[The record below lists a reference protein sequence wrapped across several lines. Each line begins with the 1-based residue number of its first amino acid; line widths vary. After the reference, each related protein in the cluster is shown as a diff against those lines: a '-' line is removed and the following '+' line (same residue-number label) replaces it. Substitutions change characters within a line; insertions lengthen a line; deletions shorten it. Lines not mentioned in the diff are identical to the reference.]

1 MVTTWSRRSFFFV
14 VTNHSPSHSVRRQS
28 AASPSSVVTP
38 AEFPSRPS
46 SSASPHPPLV
56 IEQSVGAEFYVRES
70 LIVAGATNATV
81 LTASVVLPHIITA
94 LAAHAGVPALSI
106 DAIGSSDTIKV
117 NNQVTLHYND
127 AYCTFGGFSIEQH
140 ALMDSLSTSHHVMHA
155 LLHRIWDRLD
165 TYSELLLS
173 FAGHIQPTD
182 PPRPPRAR
190 SIYGSFVVLM
200 DSFSFEV
207 IYVFL
212 WIS

>member
-1 MVTTWSRRSFFFV
+1 MPH
-14 VTNHSPSHSVRRQS
+14 HSGLVGVGR
-28 AASPSSVVTP
+28 T
-38 AEFPSRPS
+38 
-46 SSASPHPPLV
+46 SPHPPVSHFISQACSTQYTDVHGKVSWKAAHILFQLV
-56 IEQSVGAEFYVRES
+56 IEQSVSAKFYVRES
-70 LIVAGATNATV
+70 LIVASATNATV
-81 LTASVVLPHIITA
+81 LTASVILPQIITA
-94 LAAHAGVPALSI
+94 LAAHAGVPTLSI

-117 NNQVTLHYND
+117 NNQVTLHNND
-127 AYCTFGGFSIEQH
+127 AHCTFGGFSIEQH

-173 FAGHIQPTD
+173 FAGHIQPID
-182 PPRPPRAR
+182 SPHPPRAR